1 MNNILVTGSKGQLG
15 SELSELSNDYKNFNF
30 FFTDKDDLNITEYNA
45 TKKFLAI
52 NNINFI
58 INCAAYTEVDK
69 AESEPE
75 LANLINH
82 IAVGNLAK
90 LSKEKKIKLIHIST
104 DYVFDGRKEH
114 PYTESD
120 KPNPQNIY
128 GKTKLDGELAMKM
141 INPRNSLIIRTSW
154 LYSKFGNNFVKK
166 MIDLS
171 KTNKQISVVVDQIG
185 SPTNASDLANIILK
199 ILPKIKNN
207 NVEVFHYANDGYC
220 SWYEFAK
227 TIFKINGNDANL
239 IPCRSD
245 DLPNKIKRP
254 KYSVLSTSII
264 KKKYKFVIPL
274 WTDSLTNNFEL
285 FKKVK
290 K

>member
-15 SELSELSNDYKNFNF
+15 SELNELSNDYKNFNF
-30 FFTDKDDLNITEYNA
+30 FFTDKDDLNIAEYNA

-82 IAVGNLAK
+82 IAVRNLAK

-199 ILPKIKNN
+199 ILPKNQK
-207 NVEVFHYANDGYC
+207 
-220 SWYEFAK
+220 
-227 TIFKINGNDANL
+227 
-239 IPCRSD
+239 
-245 DLPNKIKRP
+245 
-254 KYSVLSTSII
+254 
-264 KKKYKFVIPL
+264 
-274 WTDSLTNNFEL
+274 
-285 FKKVK
+285 
-290 K
+290 

>member
-1 MNNILVTGSKGQLG
+1 MKNILVTGSKGQLG
-15 SELSELSNDYKNFNF
+15 LELSELSNDYKNFNF
-30 FFTDKDDLNITEYNA
+30 FFTDKDDLNINEYDA
-45 TKKFLAI
+45 IMKFLVI
-52 NNINFI
+52 KNINYI

-82 IAVGNLAK
+82 IAVRNLAK

-128 GKTKLDGELAMKM
+128 GKTKLDGELAIKM

-154 LYSKFGNNFVKK
+154 LYSKFGDNFVKK

-171 KTNKQISVVVDQIG
+171 KTNKQISVVMDQIG

-199 ILPKIKNN
+199 ILPKIKND

-227 TIFKINGNDANL
+227 TIFKINGDDINL
-239 IPCRSD
+239 VPCRSD
-245 DLPNKIKRP
+245 DLPYKEKRP
-254 KYSVLSTSII
+254 KYSVLSTSKI
-264 KKKYKFVIPL
+264 KKKFKFVIPL
-274 WTDSLTNNFEL
+274 WTDSLTKNLEL